1 MPQNEAV
8 LESPAMDLNR
18 QLSGG
23 RFDLTQVATFL
34 DGLDRAS
41 RLEAVRSLGKRA
53 QANLFEAVRGVRKLT
68 LHDIVPARV

>member
-41 RLEAVRSLGKRA
+41 RLVAARRR
-53 QANLFEAVRGVRKLT
+53 LFDSRDLPQG
-68 LHDIVPARV
+68 